1 MNTILL
7 IVKRHEFYKHASKS
21 YVQHTLSANAI
32 DQNQC
37 VEIVTVS
44 ILDEL
49 SVLEKVFYFAFS
61 FFCHFFF
68 VQNELSLNIARSIHI
83 FHSSCMYRK
92 YRGFENRI
100 AHAYNHIAPKN
111 TVIRHQHIHNM
122 QHTLTR

>member
-61 FFCHFFF
+61 FFCHFFLF
-68 VQNELSLNIARSIHI
+68 KMNFPSTSRAAFIFSTHHVCTENIEVSRT
-83 FHSSCMYRK
+83 
-92 YRGFENRI
+92 E
-100 AHAYNHIAPKN
+100 
-111 TVIRHQHIHNM
+111 
-122 QHTLTR
+122 